1 MSDPI
6 LQNQA
11 QELAEEPFDTSDKEQ
26 VNKARKKAA
35 RKRADRL
42 KFIEAA
48 MTHEE
53 GRGWFFDIL
62 NFCKVFRTPFNDDPY
77 RTAFSCGELNIG
89 LRILEDIQIA
99 APKQYLS
106 MLEENKGTN

>member
-1 MSDPI
+1 MSDPV
-6 LQNQA
+6 LTNQA
-11 QELAEEPFDTSDKEQ
+11 EEGLAETYDTSDKEQ

-42 KFIEAA
+42 KFIQAA
-48 MTHEE
+48 MSHEE

-62 NFCKVFRTPFNDDPY
+62 NFCKVFRTPFSEDPY
-77 RTAFSCGELNIG
+77 KTAFGCGELNIG

-99 APKQYLS
+99 APKEYIA
-106 MLEENKGTN
+106 MIEENKGN